1 MWAFGVLVWEMY
13 SGRRAWLGLSYTQV
27 MQAVGYEQR
36 APDWPADA
44 PPELAVSALCTCV
57 HDAVCM
63 PVHVYV
69 MVSAC
74 LRMICDC
81 MCTSMFLRLCLSLHV
96 TCPYLSC
103 Q

>member
-1 MWAFGVLVWEMY
+1 VWAFGILVWEMY

-57 HDAVCM
+57 HDGVCM
-63 PVHVYV
+63 PVHVHVTACARVCFCVYV
-69 MVSAC
+69 
-74 LRMICDC
+74 
-81 MCTSMFLRLCLSLHV
+81 CLSVSFVFDATKLAAG
-96 TCPYLSC
+96 SIRIA
-103 Q
+103 